1 MNYGA
6 LISETFWLALRN
18 RFLWVFGFFL
28 GGGQIFN
35 LLQNANNLSRRE
47 TLSFLGDDVVSFV
60 SEVRQFVLD
69 NLALVLGFALA
80 LVLVGIFLALIAE
93 GALIDGVA
101 ALHRGEERS
110 FSSAFRVGLSN
121 FWRVLGFSA
130 LFILIAFVVGIVVV
144 LTMLVTLLTLSATN
158 SPRAGTAL
166 FVLVVLLLVGLFIL
180 VFVPLGIIMQ
190 LGLRALVVGRGG
202 VFGSFGDGYDLLRR
216 RLGRVLLVWVIG
228 LALSLGATV
237 ALLIA
242 ALLLGLLL
250 AVPALILF
258 AAELSTAGTVAGL
271 VAAVILLI
279 ALVVALAAIATF
291 NHAYWTLAYLRLT
304 AEEDAG
310 VERQVL
316 G

>member
-35 LLQNANNLSRRE
+35 LLQNANNLSRLE

-60 SEVRQFVLD
+60 SEVRQLVLD

-110 FSSAFRVGLSN
+110 FSSAFQAGLSN

-130 LFILIAFVVGIVVV
+130 LFVLIAFVVGIVVV
-144 LTMLVTLLTLSATN
+144 LTMVVTLLTLSATN
-158 SPRAGTAL
+158 SSRAGMAL
-166 FVLVVLLLVGLFIL
+166 FVLVVLLLVGMFIL
-180 VFVPLGIIMQ
+180 VFVPLGIIVQ
-190 LGLRALVVGRGG
+190 LGLRALVVDRGG
-202 VFGSFGDGYDLLRR
+202 VFGSFGDGYEMATTFSVDA
-216 RLGRVLLVWVIG
+216 LGGSCWCG
-228 LALSLGATV
+228 
-237 ALLIA
+237 
-242 ALLLGLLL
+242 
-250 AVPALILF
+250 
-258 AAELSTAGTVAGL
+258 
-271 VAAVILLI
+271 
-279 ALVVALAAIATF
+279 
-291 NHAYWTLAYLRLT
+291 
-304 AEEDAG
+304 
-310 VERQVL
+310 
-316 G
+316 